1 MKLKVCGL
9 KSPENIDQLTK
20 LDVNFMGF
28 IFFERSKRFVADTL
42 SNEIIKAIPN
52 HIKKIA
58 VFVNARSEDILWT
71 LKDYDSYFDYVQ
83 CHGDETPEFCKDL
96 KKMGFGII
104 KAFQMDEEFNF
115 SQLKAY
121 ESVVDYFLFD
131 TSSKNYGGSGQKFDW
146 TLLDK
151 YKGTKPFFLSGGIKP
166 EDVKRLQN
174 FNHPQFYAID
184 INSGFEEKP
193 GFKNINSIKTF
204 CENLSRTTNI
214 SE

>member
-9 KSPENIDQLTK
+9 KSQDNIEQLTK
-20 LDVNFMGF
+20 LDVDFMGF
-28 IFFERSKRFVADTL
+28 IFFERSKRFVGDSL
-42 SNEIIKAIPN
+42 RKKMINDIPN
-52 HIKKIA
+52 HIKKVA

-71 LKDYDSYFDYVQ
+71 LKDYNSKFDYIQ
-83 CHGDETPEFCKDL
+83 CHGDETPEFCQDL

-104 KAFQMDEEFNF
+104 KAFQMDEEFDF

-131 TSSKNYGGSGQKFDW
+131 TSSKNYGGSGQKFNW

-151 YKGTKPFFLSGGIKP
+151 YQGNKRFFLSGGIKP

-184 INSGFEEKP
+184 INSRFEDEP
-193 GFKNINSIKTF
+193 GLKNIDLIKTF
-204 CENLSRTTNI
+204 SKKLKEITT
-214 SE
+214 E

>member
-9 KSPENIDQLTK
+9 KSQNNIEQLSK
-20 LDVNFMGF
+20 LDIDFMGF
-28 IFFERSKRFVADTL
+28 IFFERSKRFVDDTL
-42 SNEIIKAIPN
+42 KKETIKAIPN

-71 LKDYDSYFDYVQ
+71 LKDYDSNFDYIQ
-83 CHGDETPEFCKDL
+83 CHGDESPEFCQDL
-96 KKMGFGII
+96 KKMDFGII
-104 KAFQMDEEFNF
+104 KAFQMDEEFDF

-131 TSSKNYGGSGQKFDW
+131 SSSKNYGGSGKKFDW

-151 YKGTKPFFLSGGIKP
+151 YQGNTPFFLSGGIKP

-184 INSGFEEKP
+184 INSGFEDAP
-193 GFKNINSIKTF
+193 GLKNIDLIETF
-204 CENLSRTTNI
+204 SKKLKEITT
-214 SE
+214 E

>member
-9 KSPENIDQLTK
+9 KSPENIEQLTK

-42 SNEIIKAIPN
+42 NKEIIKSIPN

-71 LKDYDSYFDYVQ
+71 LKDYDSNFDYVQ
-83 CHGDETPEFCKDL
+83 CHGDETPDFCQDL

-104 KAFQMDEEFNF
+104 KAFQMDEEFDF

-151 YKGTKPFFLSGGIKP
+151 YQGNIPFFLSGGIKP

-174 FNHPQFYAID
+174 FNHAQFYAID
-184 INSGFEEKP
+184 INSGFEDEP
-193 GFKNINSIKTF
+193 GLKNIDSIMTF

-214 SE
+214 NE

>member
-9 KSPENIDQLTK
+9 KSPENIEQLTK

-42 SNEIIKAIPN
+42 NKKIIKAIPN
-52 HIKKIA
+52 NIKKIS

-71 LKDYDSYFDYVQ
+71 LKDYDSNFDYVQ
-83 CHGDETPEFCKDL
+83 CHGDETPDFCQDL

-104 KAFQMDEEFNF
+104 KTFQMDEKFDF
-115 SQLKAY
+115 SRLKAY

-146 TLLDK
+146 TLLDN
-151 YKGTKPFFLSGGIKP
+151 YQGNKPFFLSGGIKP
-166 EDVKRLQN
+166 GDIKRLQN

-184 INSGFEEKP
+184 INSGFEDEP
-193 GFKNINSIKTF
+193 GLKNINLIETF
-204 CENLSRTTNI
+204 SKKLKEITT
-214 SE
+214 E